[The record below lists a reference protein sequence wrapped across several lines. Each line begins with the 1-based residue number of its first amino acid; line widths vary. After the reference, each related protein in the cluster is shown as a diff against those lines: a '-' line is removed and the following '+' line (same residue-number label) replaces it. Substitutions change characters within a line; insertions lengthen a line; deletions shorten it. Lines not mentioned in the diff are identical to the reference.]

1 MANSHVYLL
10 DNFSTENFII
20 FGMLKFKE
28 KIMRLKLALIL
39 TAMAIQT
46 HSFAQLKQKIKA
58 EAEKQAVYSFELCKY
73 LHENPELSFQ
83 EFNTSKRM
91 AEELKA
97 VGFDVTEKFGGNS
110 VVGIFKNGEGPT
122 VMLRTDMDALPVEE
136 KTGFEF
142 ASSKIADLNGDDVS
156 VMHACGHD
164 IHMSTW
170 TGTVRSLVDLKNE
183 WKGTLMVIAQ
193 QAEEYSG
200 GAGQA
205 IEAGLFTKFPTP
217 DYALAYHINPELESG
232 KIGLRGGP
240 VFAGVKTVEIT
251 VYGVGGHGAYPQ
263 KCIDP
268 IVIASRIVTDL
279 QTIVS
284 RELNPTE
291 PAVVTVGS
299 IHGGTRPNI
308 IPDEVKMQL
317 TLRYFSDE
325 TIAKVI
331 SAIERISEYAA
342 RTAGL
347 PDDKMPKVFVDPA
360 ETPPVLNSA
369 ELSQQVAA
377 FAQTVIDQKNIIETQ
392 PEMVGEDFGK
402 YGLTPE
408 KVPICL
414 IWLGST
420 SPELMKQLAAEGKR
434 PSPLHSPT
442 LTPDYENTIRTGIEV
457 MTANVIGLLKK

>member
-1 MANSHVYLL
+1 M
-10 DNFSTENFII
+10 
-20 FGMLKFKE
+20 K
-28 KIMRLKLALIL
+28 LKLALIL
-39 TAMAIQT
+39 ATMTFHTLSNAQNTEKIRQEAAKQTAYA
-46 HSFAQLKQKIKA
+46 LD
-58 EAEKQAVYSFELCKY
+58 LCKH
-73 LHENPELSFQ
+73 LHQNPELSFQ
-83 EFNTSKRM
+83 EFETSKRM
-91 AEELKA
+91 AAELRA
-97 VGFDVTEKFGGNS
+97 VGFEVTEKFGGNS
-110 VVGIFKNGEGPT
+110 VVGIFKNGDGPT

-136 KTGFEF
+136 KTGFGF
-142 ASSKIADLNGDDVS
+142 ASTQKADLNGDQVS

-170 TGTVRSLVDLKNE
+170 TGTARSLVALKNE

-205 IEAGLFTKFPTP
+205 IEAGLFAKFPTP
-217 DYALAYHINPELESG
+217 DYALAFHINPELKTG
-232 KIGLRGGP
+232 QIGLRGGP

-251 VYGVGGHGAYPQ
+251 VHGIGGHGAYPQ

-317 TLRYFSDE
+317 TLRYFSEE
-325 TIAKVI
+325 TISKVI
-331 SAIERISEYAA
+331 SAIQRISEYAA

-347 PDDKMPKVFVDPA
+347 GDDMLPTVFVDPA
-360 ETPPVLNSA
+360 ETPPVLNA
-369 ELSQQVAA
+369 PELSKQIEG
-377 FAQTVIDQKNIIETQ
+377 FASPLIGAENIIETQ
-392 PEMVGEDFGK
+392 PEMVGEDFGN

-408 KVPICL
+408 NVPICL

-420 SPELMKQLAAEGKR
+420 SPELMQQLEAEGKR

-442 LTPDYENTIRTGIEV
+442 LTPDYENTIKTGIEV
-457 MTANVIGLLKK
+457 MTANVLGLLKK

>member
-1 MANSHVYLL
+1 MKS
-10 DNFSTENFII
+10 
-20 FGMLKFKE
+20 
-28 KIMRLKLALIL
+28 KLVLIL
-39 TAMAIQT
+39 AAMAL
-46 HSFAQLKQKIKA
+46 HFVSFGQLASKIKS
-58 EAEKQAVYSFELCKY
+58 EAEIQIAYSLELCNY
-73 LHENPELSFQ
+73 LHQHPELSFQ
-83 EFNTSKRM
+83 EFETSKRM
-91 AEELKA
+91 AAELRSA
-97 VGFDVTEKFGGNS
+97 GFEVTEHFGGNS
-110 VVGIFKNGEGPT
+110 VVGIFRNGDGPT

-136 KTGFEF
+136 KTGLQN
-142 ASSKIADLNGDDVS
+142 ASTQKADLNGDRVS

-170 TGTVRSLVDLKNE
+170 TGTVRTLVALKEE

-205 IEAGLFTKFPTP
+205 IEAGLFSKFPKP
-217 DYALAYHINPELESG
+217 DCALAYHINPELECG
-232 KIGLRGGP
+232 QIGLRGGP

-325 TIAKVI
+325 TISKII
-331 SAIERISEYAA
+331 SSIKRISEYAA
-342 RTAGL
+342 KTAGM
-347 PDDKMPKVFVDPA
+347 PDDKLPKVFVDPA
-360 ETPPVLNSA
+360 ETPPVLNDPA
-369 ELSQQVAA
+369 LSQKIDGFAA
-377 FAQTVIDQKNIIETQ
+377 TIIGHENIIETQ

-402 YGLTPE
+402 YGLTSE
-408 KVPICL
+408 KIPICL

-420 SPELMKQLAAEGKR
+420 SPELMKHLVAEGKR

-457 MTANVIGLLKK
+457 MSANVIGLMKK